1 MMEVLVRQI
10 ARLCRDEKGQ
20 DLIEYALIAAIIS
33 SAGVL
38 VFPSIGA
45 KLDAAF
51 KNWGTNIYN
60 ASEPVDPM

>member
-1 MMEVLVRQI
+1 MKSLLARFVR
-10 ARLCRDEKGQ
+10 EESGQ

-38 VFPSIGA
+38 VFPSIGN

-51 KNWGTNIYN
+51 KNWGTNIYG
-60 ASEPVDPM
+60 AAEPPDPAP